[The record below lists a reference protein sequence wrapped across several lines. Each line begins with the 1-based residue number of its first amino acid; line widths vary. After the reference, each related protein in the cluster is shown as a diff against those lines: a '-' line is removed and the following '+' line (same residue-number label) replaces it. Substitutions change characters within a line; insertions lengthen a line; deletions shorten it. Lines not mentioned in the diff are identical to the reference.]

1 LEVLASVGSALL
13 VYSVLRT
20 RILRLRLFNDVA
32 SALLLIFNAAI
43 AVWPMVRSAL
53 GSQSRTGGPTLT
65 LWSPHPS
72 DRRPRSAVRELVKSS

>member
-43 AVWPMVRSAL
+43 AVW
-53 GSQSRTGGPTLT
+53 